1 MGRFLPTHRLAVGA
15 AGLLLGFGALILGGC
30 GSSFVGRQYDNLTAY
45 YNKFYNANQAFE
57 KGVRAFEER
66 DRSIDRTRYL
76 SIFPVPTEG
85 LNEAPFEDAIQKSA
99 DVLREHPNSK
109 WVDDALLLIGKSY
122 FFQRNYVGA
131 TQKFREVMALN
142 TSRELEARFWLA
154 RTLVTSG
161 SSAEASEVLRTGE
174 EGPDNSWTARMR
186 LVEGELLV
194 RQEQWSE
201 AERVLEEGVTGDLPD
216 EVAARAAFLLGQ
228 VRETQ
233 NAPLD
238 ARTAY
243 QQVQGYDPSYELGF
257 AARLSDIEL
266 QGEHGDPATALDRL
280 EDLGEDDKNLENR
293 GAIALAR
300 ARIYR
305 AQGQRERARETLQR
319 ALYGDRESRRGAS
332 AEGRLHYDLAVLYRD
347 AYKDFSRAAAHFD
360 TASTALRDPEEG
372 EHLDRAL
379 PAAPLDAGTQADRFR
394 SLAERARE
402 VAHMDSLLRVGRLS
416 DAEFQAF
423 VKELRRKRQ
432 AAREQ
437 AEEGEMRPTSR
448 RSFGTSGEAL
458 AEQRQEQSPAAQTGE
473 SDAGF
478 LFHQDP
484 TRVQEGQRRFEQT
497 WGERPRVDNWRRR
510 IAMRSRQSNDE
521 EPEATPTAGGRPVG
535 PQAENDEAA
544 SALDLSAIPRDSA
557 SQAAMEADRA
567 VARYELANSLFLAA
581 GRPDSAATWYRRIL
595 EETGGQPVAR
605 RALYALAEAYRAQGD
620 TMAAQQTY
628 EQLIERHPET
638 ELAAHARRRL
648 EETPDPAVENR
659 AVQADSTYDRV
670 LEVWQE
676 GDWSAA
682 LSQFLSVAREYPETK
697 AAPRAL
703 LASGIIYWRRIQED
717 AGHDA
722 RGPIESFLVSLQS
735 DSVGTVGEDPV
746 RSWGSAFDS
755 TATDSTGM
763 PLDSTGMRVLEWDVL
778 ASIRSEDAGSSVGE
792 TVVETESEDPDSS
805 VTADTSTV
813 ADSAHADAAAE
824 RYAPLQGLLTH
835 LTEQYPDTPQAE
847 RARSMLDLVREQV
860 QPSDST
866 ATDSTDRPS
875 APDSA
880 VVAAADTVSDADPRR
895 QKENQSRRPTPST
908 DSTGTD
914 RASSPEPLPAPTSPS
929 DGGEEGAEPQTW
941 TILVQSFSERSA
953 VMPRMREVEQEV
965 EGRWTVD
972 VRRDPEAEAAYLLL
986 VGRFD
991 SEEQANTVRGQLEGE
1006 VSGDLNVQ
1014 PFSNTWVAP

>member
-15 AGLLLGFGALILGGC
+15 AGLLLGIGALVLGGC

-57 KGVRAFEER
+57 KGVRAFQER

-99 DVLREHPNSK
+99 DVLREHPDSK

-122 FFQRNYVGA
+122 FYQKNYVGA

-161 SSAEASEVLRTGE
+161 SYAEASEVLRTGG
-174 EGPDNSWTARMR
+174 EGPDNSWTARMG

-194 RQEQWSE
+194 RQEQWAE
-201 AERVLEEGVTGDLPD
+201 AERVLEEGLRGELPD

-228 VRETQ
+228 VRETR
-233 NAPLD
+233 NAPVE
-238 ARTAY
+238 ARAAY
-243 QQVQGYDPSYELGF
+243 QRVQQYDPAYELGF
-257 AARLSDIEL
+257 SARLSDVEL
-266 QGEHGDPATALDRL
+266 QGEHEDPATALDRL
-280 EDLGEDDKNLENR
+280 EELAEDDKNLENR

-305 AQGQRERARETLQR
+305 AQGQRDRARETLQT

-372 EHLDRAL
+372 EHLDRSL

-423 VKELRRKRQ
+423 VKELRRKRRV
-432 AAREQ
+432 AREE
-437 AEEGEMRPTSR
+437 AEDGAQRPTSR
-448 RSFGTSGEAL
+448 RSFGASGEVL
-458 AEQRQEQSPAAQTGE
+458 PEERQEQSPAAQTGE

-510 IAMRSRQSNDE
+510 IAMRNRQSDE
-521 EPEATPTAGGRPVG
+521 EEQEAAPTAGGRPMG
-535 PQAENDEAA
+535 PQAGNEEAA

-557 SQAAMEADRA
+557 SQADMEADRA
-567 VARYELANSLFLAA
+567 VVRYELANSLFLAA

-620 TMAAQQTY
+620 TTAAQQTY

-659 AVQADSTYDRV
+659 AVQADSTYDRA
-670 LEVWQE
+670 LEGWQE
-676 GDWSAA
+676 GDWRTA
-682 LSQFLSVAREYPETK
+682 LPQFLGVAREYPESN

-703 LASGIIYWRRIQED
+703 LASGIIYWRRVQEPG
-717 AGHDA
+717 GHDA
-722 RGPIESFLVSLQS
+722 RGPLESFLLSLQS
-735 DSVGTVGEDPV
+735 DSVRTAGEDPGRS
-746 RSWGSAFDS
+746 RSWSPAFDS
-755 TATDSTGM
+755 TATPPDSVGRW
-763 PLDSTGMRVLEWDVL
+763 GVEWDAL
-778 ASIRSEDAGSSVGE
+778 ASVRAEDAGSSVGGIAGTAE
-792 TVVETESEDPDSS
+792 TLGSDSS
-805 VTADTSTV
+805 GTADTSSV
-813 ADSAHADAAAE
+813 LDSVRVETAAE

-835 LTEQYPDTPQAE
+835 LTERYPDTPQAE
-847 RARSMLDLVREQV
+847 RARSMLDLVRERV

-866 ATDSTDRPS
+866 ATDSTNRPS

-880 VVAAADTVSDADPRR
+880 VVAASDSGSSTDSRGQRANRP
-895 QKENQSRRPTPST
+895 RRPTPP
-908 DSTGTD
+908 DSTGPD
-914 RASSPEPLPAPTSPS
+914 RASSSEEPLPAPTSPS
-929 DGGEEGAEPQTW
+929 DGEEEGAEPQAW

-953 VMPRMREVEQEV
+953 VMPRMREVEQHV
-965 EGRWTVD
+965 GGRWTVD

-991 SEEQANTVRGQLEGE
+991 SEEQANTVQSQLEGE
-1006 VSGDLNVQ
+1006 VSGELDVQ
-1014 PFSNTWVAP
+1014 PFSSAWTAP